1 MQHRMELIAAHQ
13 MALTHHS
20 AGGSEKPLDHF
31 MVATPKFEEELTL
44 EEAMTSWD

>member
-1 MQHRMELIAAHQ
+1 MELIAAHQ

-31 MVATPKFEEELTL
+31 MVATPKVEEELSL
-44 EEAMTSWD
+44 EDAMKSWD

>member
-31 MVATPKFEEELTL
+31 MVATPKLEEELSL
-44 EEAMTSWD
+44 EEAMLAWD